1 VHRCTTFIDTG
12 KLPLASLDQVNPW
25 QRFDHLSGG
34 VGRWLPGKPGRLRYL
49 LNPLFKG
56 I

>member
-25 QRFDHLSGG
+25 QRFDHLAEVLA
-34 VGRWLPGKPGRLRYL
+34 VGFRVNLVDFGLFPGNVQDLD
-49 LNPLFKG
+49 
-56 I
+56 